1 MEVLTL
7 SQNDLLSRLCSN
19 TLYQKFLLTV
29 SQTPSFTDSQLYNL
43 QLNIAMYYNLDTSRV
58 NITQRQTNAN
68 TDGEIVVSI
77 SKSNGTGPEHSSIVY
92 NFTQLMNQNISKL
105 LDFLSNTNINNN
117 SVKLNTLTFNE
128 TVGTSQGC
136 YVKDPSSIE
145 NLFIGPNTQC
155 YSSQTTNST
164 NSQNPISQNPIND
177 SPNPEINVITTITIG
192 VVIGMVAAIILVIG
206 ILMLIPGTRR
216 AIFAKQLL

>member
-1 MEVLTL
+1 
-7 SQNDLLSRLCSN
+7 
-19 TLYQKFLLTV
+19 
-29 SQTPSFTDSQLYNL
+29 
-43 QLNIAMYYNLDTSRV
+43 MYYNLDTSRV
-58 NITQRQTNAN
+58 NVTQRQTNAN

-105 LDFLSNTNINNN
+105 SDFLSNTNINNN

-128 TVGTSQGC
+128 TVGTNQGC
-136 YVKDPSSIE
+136 YVKDPSSSIE
-145 NLFIGPNTQC
+145 NLFIGPNNQC

-177 SPNPEINVITTITIG
+177 SPNSEISVIGTIAIG
-192 VVIGMVAAIILVIG
+192 AVIGMVAAVIIVT
-206 ILMLIPGTRR
+206 ILLMAIPGTRK
-216 AIFAKQLL
+216 AIFAKQLN